1 MSKNEMLLLHVSWQ
15 FGNCESLFAHVALL
29 TLRPFLGQFLF
40 LWLMGL
46 FCMCYQVHDVL
57 EACVT

>member
-15 FGNCESLFAHVALL
+15 FGNCKPLLAYVALF